1 MSMRLLNVAPRR
13 LPDGVRFAGR
23 NERDL
28 RDAVVALAGLVG
40 KLAKSEAA
48 RAELGNV
55 LRLLDAPPPA
65 EQEPVQ
71 AQLAREARAE
81 RERLAGAAAELVC
94 GVPVPPEDPRVAHL
108 EMMERAITG
117 GAA

>member
-1 MSMRLLNVAPRR
+1 MRLLNVAPKR
-13 LPDGVRFAGR
+13 LPEGARFASR

-28 RDAVVALAGLVG
+28 RDALLGLAGLVA
-40 KLAKSEAA
+40 KLVKTEAA

-71 AQLAREARAE
+71 AQIAREARAE
-81 RERLAGAAAELVC
+81 RERLAGNAAELVC
-94 GVPVPPEDPRVAHL
+94 GVPMPPDDPRVAHL